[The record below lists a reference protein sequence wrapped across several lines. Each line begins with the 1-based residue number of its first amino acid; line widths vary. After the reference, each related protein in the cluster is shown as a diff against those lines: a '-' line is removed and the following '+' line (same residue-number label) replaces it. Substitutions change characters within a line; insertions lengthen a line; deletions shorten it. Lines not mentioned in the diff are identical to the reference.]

1 MNKCLTSILFRIAF
15 TFYDIFSLSLIGHK
29 LWKEKKYLQFVD
41 QYAFWNKNQVSK
53 ERNINL

>member
-1 MNKCLTSILFRIAF
+1 MNKCLTSILFRIVF

-29 LWKEKKYLQFVD
+29 LWKEKSTWFVD